1 MGPNINRGQDT
12 RANRS
17 RHTTTRKTATHAKKV
32 HAHKCASL
40 AQAQFSSLNLIEIDF
55 GNFGAISFSGPLTYP
70 VITHRHPTHACERWM
85 LPSDPTAAA
94 ERLEGQAAD
103 EASIALA
110 IRLQQEDDE
119 SALRNRVTDGENVVQ
134 AVPVAAAQYVEGV
147 PVHTGTSSSV
157 RVVYRSRRGGWG
169 STERDVVVM
178 APTPLGAPPGG
189 YWVRASYF
197 GGATALCCCL
207 WALLFWPVAFCVPL
221 CPCDAEFL
229 YRAPDGSLW
238 YDSGQF
244 AGYDD
249 DY

>member
-1 MGPNINRGQDT
+1 MSLILNKRVEPSKHNR
-12 RANRS
+12 RS
-17 RHTTTRKTATHAKKV
+17 ATLSVWRFCLFCVALAKM
-32 HAHKCASL
+32 
-40 AQAQFSSLNLIEIDF
+40 LNVESPR
-55 GNFGAISFSGPLTYP
+55 NQEE
-70 VITHRHPTHACERWM
+70 V
-85 LPSDPTAAA
+85 AAA
-94 ERLEGQAAD
+94 ERLEGQADD

-119 SALRNRVTDGENVVQ
+119 SALRNGVTDGEVVVQ

-189 YWVRASYF
+189 YWLRASYF

-249 DY
+249 Y

>member
-1 MGPNINRGQDT
+1 METLAQFPF
-12 RANRS
+12 RALSLIQSS
-17 RHTTTRKTATHAKKV
+17 RTHAQTRP
-32 HAHKCASL
+32 S
-40 AQAQFSSLNLIEIDF
+40 
-55 GNFGAISFSGPLTYP
+55 
-70 VITHRHPTHACERWM
+70 HACERWM

>member
-1 MGPNINRGQDT
+1 MSQSTDVDPDAESLR
-12 RANRS
+12 
-17 RHTTTRKTATHAKKV
+17 
-32 HAHKCASL
+32 L
-40 AQAQFSSLNLIEIDF
+40 AQQLEDEEFAAYREPALGFSEAELAEMDDETRQSIEL
-55 GNFGAISFSGPLTYP
+55 AMRLQEE
-70 VITHRHPTHACERWM
+70 ER
-85 LPSDPTAAA
+85 LRIQEQQAAA
-94 ERLEGQAAD
+94 ERLEGQADD
-103 EASIALA
+103 EESIALA

>member
-1 MGPNINRGQDT
+1 MRLQ
-12 RANRS
+12 
-17 RHTTTRKTATHAKKV
+17 
-32 HAHKCASL
+32 
-40 AQAQFSSLNLIEIDF
+40 EE
-55 GNFGAISFSGPLTYP
+55 
-70 VITHRHPTHACERWM
+70 ER
-85 LPSDPTAAA
+85 LRIQEQQAAA
-94 ERLEGQAAD
+94 ERLEGQADD

-119 SALRNRVTDGENVVQ
+119 SALRNGVTDGEVVVQ

-189 YWVRASYF
+189 YWLRASYF

-249 DY
+249 Y